1 MIQIIPAID
10 IIGGACVRLSQGDF
24 GRQET
29 YDVSPVEMACR
40 FAAAGLSRIHLVDL
54 EGAKDGRPRNLK
66 VLSEIRSAVPMEIE
80 WGGGINKEDHVE
92 MALECGADHVVI
104 GSTAVKEPLK
114 FIKWLRKH
122 GGFRIILGAD
132 VRDGLVAVHG
142 WQESSSL
149 KIADLLD
156 RMVPE
161 GLEEVIVTDI
171 SRDGMLEG
179 PSVPLYTSLMK
190 EYPGLTFTVSGGI
203 SSMDDIKSLDMLG
216 LPRVIVG
223 KALYRNLITLEEI
236 STWLQRG

>member
-1 MIQIIPAID
+1 
-10 IIGGACVRLSQGDF
+10 
-24 GRQET
+24 
-29 YDVSPVEMACR
+29 
-40 FAAAGLSRIHLVDL
+40 
-54 EGAKDGRPRNLK
+54 
-66 VLSEIRSAVPMEIE
+66 
-80 WGGGINKEDHVE
+80 
-92 MALECGADHVVI
+92 
-104 GSTAVKEPLK
+104 
-114 FIKWLRKH
+114 
-122 GGFRIILGAD
+122 
-132 VRDGLVAVHG
+132 
-142 WQESSSL
+142 
-149 KIADLLD
+149 
-156 RMVPE
+156 MVPE